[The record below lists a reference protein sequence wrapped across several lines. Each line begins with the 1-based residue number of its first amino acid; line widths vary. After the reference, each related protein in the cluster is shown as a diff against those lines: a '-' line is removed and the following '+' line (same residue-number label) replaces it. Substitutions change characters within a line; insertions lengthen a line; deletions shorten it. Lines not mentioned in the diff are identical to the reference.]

1 MRAFFAR
8 RFRNTF
14 AAVLVCFVLWDLLL
28 ASDYVLKNPQFFSG
42 WVLLGLT
49 AVLAVYNIRK
59 KLTMIPLGKN
69 ATWLQWHVYL
79 GWIALFVFFVHIE
92 WRIPNGG
99 LEVIL
104 AILFLLVSISGV
116 VGLYL
121 SRRLAPRLT
130 SRGEEVI
137 FERIPMFVKLLRTQ
151 AEDLV
156 VEAAVE
162 TESATLS
169 DFYYAQAGDFFAGT
183 RNVLAHLR
191 SSRRPLFSLFKDLR
205 TAERYMND
213 KELEYSDRLR
223 RLLEKKDELDYHY
236 ALQAALK
243 SWLFIH
249 IPTTFSMIIIMLIHV
264 LVIYVFGSSF

>member
-1 MRAFFAR
+1 MRSFSAR
-8 RFRNTF
+8 RLRNISVT
-14 AAVLVCFVLWDLLL
+14 VLVCFVLWDLLL
-28 ASDYVLKNPQFFSG
+28 ASDYTLQNPRFLSG
-42 WVLLGLT
+42 WILLALT
-49 AVLAVYNIRK
+49 AVLASYNIRK
-59 KLTMIPLGKN
+59 KLTMIPLGKT

-79 GWIALFVFFVHIE
+79 GWIALFIFLVHIG
-92 WRIPNGG
+92 WAIPNGM
-99 LEVIL
+99 LELTL
-104 AILFLLVSISGV
+104 AVLFLLVAVSGV

-130 SRGEEVI
+130 NRGEEVI
-137 FERIPMFVKLLRTQ
+137 FERIPLFVALLRTQ

-169 DFYYAQAGDFFAGT
+169 DFYYAQVGDFFTGT

-223 RLLEKKDELDYHY
+223 SLLEKKDELDYHY

-243 SWLFIH
+243 TWLFVH
-249 IPTTFSMIIIMLIHV
+249 IPATFSMLIMMLIHV
-264 LVIYVFGSSF
+264 LVVYVFGSSF